1 MTVLQMESILTQRDI
16 ASQSAI
22 NLVARI
28 NGYTVQTMEDIL
40 YVQTGY
46 RDFLDWLNDNP
57 IA

>member
-1 MTVLQMESILTQRDI
+1 MTTLQMEFILTQREI